1 MTMQDNTTITKTY
14 KKLYKHQKDAIQFL
28 ISHSGGLLCDEQ
40 GLGKTITAL
49 EFLKAVF
56 KEPEPESRIP
66 ENPSKTPS
74 ISYQNITVQQS
85 LQQCYPVPSILIIC
99 PAIMRSTWSNEIN
112 DYKART
118 SVFNNTVVYSYEY
131 ITKHVSNL
139 ISSVFDAIVLDE
151 AHYIKTPTSKRTKS
165 CLSFLRKST
174 VKYKLLLTGTPVT
187 RDIDDLYPLLDVFY
201 NNNPM
206 YPNWYK
212 NVYSFRTKLMHC
224 TYNGFAYVYK
234 GFKDDDAK
242 SRLLAYMK
250 PVMIRRT
257 KKDTLND
264 LSIPPIVHNTIY
276 VDIDKK
282 VANKSLEYVDFVIN
296 NILSNESDKQLRDT
310 TITLTNYQDELSSV
324 SSIRRI
330 LGVAK
335 VKPVMDYIKYKLEST
350 NKLVCF
356 CVHKQVIE
364 SLKDVLIEDNPKLMV
379 SVIDGNT
386 SPKNKD
392 EIIQNFQDDSEN
404 HNHKHIIISN
414 ILAGGVGIT
423 LTKSHSVVFAE
434 LDWTPSNIMQA
445 EARCHRISQEHTV
458 TSDFIIAKDSLD
470 SNIVKI
476 ILEKTKIIKKIL
488 D

>member
-1 MTMQDNTTITKTY
+1 MTMQDNTTINTHKV
-14 KKLYKHQKDAIQFL
+14 LYKHQQEAVQYL
-28 ISHSGGLLCDEQ
+28 LSHKGGMLCDEQ
-40 GLGKTITAL
+40 GLGKTITAI
-49 EFLKAVF
+49 EFLYQAF
-56 KEPEPESRIP
+56 KEPQTKSQDIAP
-66 ENPSKTPS
+66 
-74 ISYQNITVQQS
+74 VQKS
-85 LQQCYPVPSILIIC
+85 LVNSNILIIC
-99 PAIMRSTWSNEIN
+99 PAIMRSTWKKEIDN
-112 DYKART
+112 YKENTAI
-118 SVFNNTVVYSYEY
+118 FNNTFVYSYESVTKKVLNLLK
-131 ITKHVSNL
+131 IT
-139 ISSVFDAIVLDE
+139 FDAIVLDE
-151 AHYIKTPTSKRTKS
+151 AHYIKTAKSKRTKA
-165 CLSFLRKST
+165 CLSLLKKPA

-187 RDIDDLYPLLDVFY
+187 RDIDDLFPLLDVFY
-201 NNNPM
+201 TGNPM
-206 YPNWYK
+206 WYK
-212 NVYSFRTKLMHC
+212 NVYSYRNHLMKC
-224 TYNGFAYVYK
+224 SYNGFAYVYK
-234 GFKDDDAK
+234 GFKNDEAK
-242 SRLLAYMK
+242 TILLNYMK

-257 KKDTLND
+257 KKDTLKD

-282 VANKSLEYVDFVIN
+282 VAKKSLEYVDFVIN

-386 SPKNKD
+386 SPKKKD
-392 EIIQNFQDDSEN
+392 EIIRIFQDDSEN

>member
-1 MTMQDNTTITKTY
+1 MTMQDNTTINTHKV
-14 KKLYKHQKDAIQFL
+14 LYKHQQEAVQYL
-28 ISHSGGLLCDEQ
+28 LSHKGGMLCDEQ
-40 GLGKTITAL
+40 GLGKTITAI
-49 EFLKAVF
+49 EFLYQAF
-56 KEPEPESRIP
+56 KEPQTKSQDIAP
-66 ENPSKTPS
+66 
-74 ISYQNITVQQS
+74 VQKS
-85 LQQCYPVPSILIIC
+85 LVNSNILIIC
-99 PAIMRSTWSNEIN
+99 PAIMRSTWYNEIN

-131 ITKHVSNL
+131 VTKNVSKL
-139 ISSVFDAIVLDE
+139 LKTRFDAIVLDE
-151 AHYIKTPTSKRTKS
+151 AHYIKTSKSKRTKS
-165 CLSFLRKST
+165 CLALLQQPT
-174 VKYKLLLTGTPVT
+174 VRYKLLLTGTPVT

-201 NNNPM
+201 RKNPN
-206 YPNWYK
+206 YPFWYK
-212 NVYSFRTKLMHC
+212 NVYSFRANLMKC
-224 TYNGFAYVYK
+224 SFNGFAYVYK
-234 GFKDDDAK
+234 GFKDDESK
-242 SRLLAYMK
+242 TILLSYMK
-250 PVMIRRT
+250 QVMIRRT
-257 KKDTLND
+257 KKDTLKD

-282 VANKSLEYVDFVIN
+282 VAKKSLEYVDFVIN

-364 SLKDVLIEDNPKLMV
+364 SLEDVLIEDNPKLMV

-386 SPKNKD
+386 SSKKKD
-392 EIIQNFQDDSEN
+392 EIIRIFQDDSEN

-488 D
+488 E

>member
-1 MTMQDNTTITKTY
+1 MNMNNNKITTRKN
-14 KKLYKHQKDAIQFL
+14 LYQHQIDAVQIL
-28 ISHSGGLLCDEQ
+28 LKNNGGLLCDEQ

-49 EFLKAVF
+49 EFLYQAF
-56 KEPEPESRIP
+56 TEPQTKSQDIAPVQKSLV
-66 ENPSKTPS
+66 NP
-74 ISYQNITVQQS
+74 N
-85 LQQCYPVPSILIIC
+85 ILIIC

-139 ISSVFDAIVLDE
+139 IPSVFDAIVLDE

-282 VANKSLEYVDFVIN
+282 VAKKSLEYVDFVIN

-310 TITLTNYQDELSSV
+310 TITLTNYQDELSFV

-386 SPKNKD
+386 SSKKKD
-392 EIIQNFQDDSEN
+392 EIIRIFQEDTTN
-404 HNHKHIIISN
+404 TKHIILSN
-414 ILAGGVGIT
+414 IIAGGVGIT
-423 LTKSHSVVFAE
+423 LTKAHSVVFAE

>member
-1 MTMQDNTTITKTY
+1 MNMNNNKITTRKN
-14 KKLYKHQKDAIQFL
+14 LYQHQIDAVQIL
-28 ISHSGGLLCDEQ
+28 LKNNGGLLCDEQ

-49 EFLKAVF
+49 EFLYQAF
-56 KEPEPESRIP
+56 TEPQTKSQDIAPVQKSLV
-66 ENPSKTPS
+66 NP
-74 ISYQNITVQQS
+74 N
-85 LQQCYPVPSILIIC
+85 ILIIC

-139 ISSVFDAIVLDE
+139 IPSVFDAIVLDE

-282 VANKSLEYVDFVIN
+282 VAKKSLEYVDFVIN

-386 SPKNKD
+386 SSKKKD
-392 EIIQNFQDDSEN
+392 EIIRIFQEDTTN
-404 HNHKHIIISN
+404 TKHIILAN
-414 ILAGGVGIT
+414 IIAGGVGIT
-423 LTKSHSVVFAE
+423 LTKAHSVVFAE